1 MTIGY
6 IGSLV
11 FGMFT
16 FSLMGYIVFP
26 DKKTNRARVGACILG
41 YLIVIVPNLC
51 LYVLAGG
58 EYSDCYLLG
67 GLVSISILLTTVL
80 IPLAIKESAE
90 ERYREWKEEFDKKY
104 KKAPEDSEDS
114 EEDSEEESEEASEEK
129 SEESLEKAFKE
140 FE

>member
-51 LYVLAGG
+51 LYVLAGE

-90 ERYREWKEEFDKKY
+90 ERYREWKEEIDKKY
-104 KKAPEDSEDS
+104 KKAPEDSE
-114 EEDSEEESEEASEEK
+114 EDSDEESEEASEEK
-129 SEESLEKAFKE
+129 SEKSLDETFKE